1 MFRRLFFEWWMCSF
15 GQCPLGGLLLPK
27 LFWTLKSMYWN
38 AHNFFEADFTIRKWK
53 SFPKRGRG
61 VGVIWV
67 ILQTFSTSFFAI
79 EISGYETDLASGD
92 TLKQDNISYH
102 RQTRNWYLRGCKN
115 NSRVLAKNWSHWAT
129 FFWRTF
135 TFFVPTTQPQN
146 QIIWLTNSV
155 FAIYPA
161 RAQSTLRA
169 LGLLLADGAPTVERG
184 KTFWRVN

>member
-1 MFRRLFFEWWMCSF
+1 
-15 GQCPLGGLLLPK
+15 
-27 LFWTLKSMYWN
+27 MYWN

-53 SFPKRGRG
+53 IFPKRGRG
-61 VGVIWV
+61 VGVIWA